1 MDRTIKIG
9 YFVNII
15 FALLILVADVC
26 FIAIDCSA
34 YITKTIASAL
44 FVLCGVFNLVYVL
57 SVLKE
62 KRKIVFYCL
71 MLSGLVF
78 AMTGDILLI
87 DNFVLGAIFF
97 GVGHILFLLSFCFLS
112 NLKLRDLLIGA
123 VIFVGSFL
131 LIEFYKGFDF
141 GNMKVLVVVYALIIS
156 LMLGKALSNVF
167 ESNNKPQNIVIFVG
181 ALLFFVSD
189 LMLVF
194 YLFARRVMVFD
205 ILCLAAYYPAE
216 FILAFS
222 IFFVS
227 IKEREKQADSLK
239 IARSTKTRR

>member
-1 MDRTIKIG
+1 MDRIIKIG

-87 DNFVLGAIFF
+87 DNFVLGAIFLGLGIF
-97 GVGHILFLLSFCFLS
+97 CFCFLF
-112 NLKLRDLLIGA
+112 A
-123 VIFVGSFL
+123 
-131 LIEFYKGFDF
+131 
-141 GNMKVLVVVYALIIS
+141 
-156 LMLGKALSNVF
+156 
-167 ESNNKPQNIVIFVG
+167 
-181 ALLFFVSD
+181 
-189 LMLVF
+189 F
-194 YLFARRVMVFD
+194 YLT
-205 ILCLAAYYPAE
+205 LN
-216 FILAFS
+216 
-222 IFFVS
+222 
-227 IKEREKQADSLK
+227 
-239 IARSTKTRR
+239 